1 MYNPPTFMTLELLDK
16 LLAEFEWPA
25 PYTLEDDLPDG
36 IVVAFPRCHLYFTE
50 GFESTIQI
58 RFLPEDTGTDEPL
71 TLGHALSTIASVPPP
86 QIPPTMHASLE
97 KVIAGI
103 REQCTL
109 VLTYL
114 RPCLLG
120 DFSWVERYQRAH

>member
-1 MYNPPTFMTLELLDK
+1 MYNPPTFMTLELLDQ

-25 PYTLEDDLPDG
+25 PYTLDDELPDG
-36 IVVAFPRCHLYFTE
+36 IVVTFPRCHLYFTE
-50 GFESTIQI
+50 GFESAIQI
-58 RFLPEDTGTDEPL
+58 RFLPEDTGADEPL
-71 TLGHALSTIASVPPP
+71 TLGHALSTIASAPPP
-86 QIPPTMHASLE
+86 QIPPTMHASLD

-120 DFSWVERYQRAH
+120 DFGWVERYERTR